1 MTLPDGQNFGSM
13 TAPLEEVLP
22 FTSAFQAV
30 VRLRSGDGEGF
41 ILSDEGN
48 AVAAGY
54 RDHDRDLRGGAALEY
69 LFTEPSLAS
78 ELSRYSPEEYALAL
92 AWCEEEEYAI
102 GEEEAAESDHE
113 GIGCAIGGEEI
124 TESDRGEEHPSQ
136 TALPELDGEALNL
149 VLAQPGVV
157 SVSAFYEG
165 FAVHSVGAA
174 DFERVAAISEDLLRA
189 SSRIADDM
197 EMGALDQIIL
207 ETPGGKLIIAPVGD
221 LSVCVLTKANAN
233 LGLVRIALK
242 SLSWRG

>member
-1 MTLPDGQNFGSM
+1 MTLPDGQSFGSM

-30 VRLRSGDGEGF
+30 VRLRSENGEGF

-48 AVAAGY
+48 PVAAGY
-54 RDHDRDLRGGAALEY
+54 QDDDRALRGGAALEY
-69 LFTEPSLAS
+69 LSAEPSLSS
-78 ELSRYSPEEYALAL
+78 ELSRYGPDEYALAL
-92 AWCEEEEYAI
+92 AWCEEGGYVI
-102 GEEEAAESDHE
+102 GEEET
-113 GIGCAIGGEEI
+113 
-124 TESDRGEEHPSQ
+124 TEPGTGEEHPPD
-136 TALPELDGEALNL
+136 ADPGEGAIPELDREALNL
-149 VLAQPGVV
+149 VLSQPGVKA
-157 SVSAFYEG
+157 VSAFYEG

-189 SSRIADDM
+189 SSRIAGDM